1 MLRAPRKQRNLQV
14 GFRSTQ
20 HAKASTSV
28 SVLKKKVRDLERLLL
43 HTNSRLSADARIEN
57 ERALEAFRL
66 ELSDANQSKTE
77 QKMAKK
83 YHMVRFFERQKA
95 TRKLNKLKKELNTH
109 RRNVPDDLTR
119 SVEDAQVELNYTLHY
134 PRGEKYISLFKNP
147 GNNNNVAEKRDMIK
161 QDIKHRIEQGTLG
174 APTTGG
180 DDTQQYISQSAR
192 YCKDKTKT
200 GEEKKERTSD
210 QTGGNIEEDDFFEF

>member
-1 MLRAPRKQRNLQV
+1 MPISQRRSKKWPKSTTWFDFLVSGHSSTCQTRE
-14 GFRSTQ
+14 FRRW
-20 HAKASTSV
+20 
-28 SVLKKKVRDLERLLL
+28 LIFLF
-43 HTNSRLSADARIEN
+43 DA
-57 ERALEAFRL
+57 
-66 ELSDANQSKTE
+66 
-77 QKMAKK
+77 
-83 YHMVRFFERQKA
+83 ERQKA

-147 GNNNNVAEKRDMIK
+147 GNNNNMAEKRDMIK
-161 QDIKHRIEQGTLG
+161 QDIKHRMEQGTLG

-200 GEEKKERTSD
+200 GKEKKERSSD